1 MPLALLFNIR
11 VQNASEVDLCGTV
24 GVVQAKEVSP
34 VSLRHPFLEVAVT
47 SIPCNQQSCRGS
59 GVEVQGGRPAVSQ
72 GREDGKKGASPA
84 THGKCPSWE
93 RRGPSRSLKQ
103 PSSLWLFSG
112 SPRPVPSSFLGS
124 SLLTVLQPR
133 PAGVSEGSSYSVLV
147 LCRCFYKSHLL

>member
-1 MPLALLFNIR
+1 MIDFKCLWQSLFNIR

-47 SIPCNQQSCRGS
+47 AFPAISNPGRGS
-59 GVEVQGGRPAVSQ
+59 GAEVQGGRPAVSQ
-72 GREDGKKGASPA
+72 GWEDVGKKGASPA

-133 PAGVSEGSSYSVLV
+133 PAESVKGAV
-147 LCRCFYKSHLL
+147 TLC